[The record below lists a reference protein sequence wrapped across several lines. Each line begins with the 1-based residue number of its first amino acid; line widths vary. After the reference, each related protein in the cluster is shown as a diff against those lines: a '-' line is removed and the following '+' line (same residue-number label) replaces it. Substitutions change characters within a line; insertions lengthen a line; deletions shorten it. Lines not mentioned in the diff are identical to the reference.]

1 MQTVYGIKIGLLK
14 NLEIIFGYWVC
25 MDIQKPWMNIWIYG
39 LYGYSETLEAYLDI
53 GVEWIFRNLW
63 KHIWI

>member
-1 MQTVYGIKIGLLK
+1 
-14 NLEIIFGYWVC
+14 

-63 KHIWI
+63 KDIWIQGLHGYSETHFKIQLEFVLPNIF